1 MSMSSICFLSNPSTS
16 RPVEFITTHRA
27 KITMTNDESY
37 QFSFTW
43 FRSGRHRQ
51 RLLPLGTLVK
61 EGSKW
66 VLSTEAPFMTI
77 LDVGFRVVLGGEC
90 VASTEGPFMTI
101 LGSVGLGVV
110 LGEDEFEPVL
120 GGDEAGV
127 LRGEDVGLGDKMKG
141 FGVKVLFLVMPS
153 SFFVRPLT
161 DSTPCLIPPAGEPFL
176 DSGRAFRLFVSK
188 RPEENL
194 VISIIY
200 VFTSN
205 ILS

>member
-1 MSMSSICFLSNPSTS
+1 MIN
-16 RPVEFITTHRA
+16 H
-27 KITMTNDESY
+27 ESY

-66 VLSTEAPFMTI
+66 VVSTEAPFMTT
-77 LDVGFRVVLGGEC
+77 LD
-90 VASTEGPFMTI
+90 
-101 LGSVGLGVV
+101 VGLGV
-110 LGEDEFEPVL
+110 VL

-141 FGVKVLFLVMPS
+141 FGVKVLFLNKGLDRSLRKSRQTHTLVMPS

-161 DSTPCLIPPAGEPFL
+161 DSTLA
-176 DSGRAFRLFVSK
+176 
-188 RPEENL
+188 
-194 VISIIY
+194 
-200 VFTSN
+200 
-205 ILS
+205 

>member
-1 MSMSSICFLSNPSTS
+1 M
-16 RPVEFITTHRA
+16 TT
-27 KITMTNDESY
+27 
-37 QFSFTW
+37 
-43 FRSGRHRQ
+43 
-51 RLLPLGTLVK
+51 
-61 EGSKW
+61 
-66 VLSTEAPFMTI
+66 
-77 LDVGFRVVLGGEC
+77 LD
-90 VASTEGPFMTI
+90 
-101 LGSVGLGVV
+101 VGLGV
-110 LGEDEFEPVL
+110 VL

-141 FGVKVLFLVMPS
+141 FGVKVLFLNKGLDGSLRKSRQTHTLVMPS